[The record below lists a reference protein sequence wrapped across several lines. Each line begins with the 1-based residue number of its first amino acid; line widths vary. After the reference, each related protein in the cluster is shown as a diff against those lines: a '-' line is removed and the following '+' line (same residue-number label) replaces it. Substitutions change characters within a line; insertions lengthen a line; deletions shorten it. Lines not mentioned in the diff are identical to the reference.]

1 MNTFEDAFKIAIEK
15 HMNKKNREIESGSL
29 HPLNLIE
36 MIENRKEDKIPSVKE
51 FSMSAGEATGKMGNS
66 TSGVSG

>member
-15 HMNKKNREIESGSL
+15 HMSKKNREIESGSL

-36 MIENRKEDKIPSVKE
+36 MIENRKEDKVTAVKE
-51 FSMSAGEATGKMGNS
+51 FSMSAAETTGKMGNS

>member
-15 HMNKKNREIESGSL
+15 HLSKKNRIIESGSL

-36 MIENRKEDKIPSVKE
+36 MLANRKEDKVTTANE

-66 TSGVSG
+66 TPGVSG